1 MRGFGRTIEIGR
13 RFGCD
18 LLLEPVFRQVLNW
31 ASRGVIGG
39 ITGQLGIED
48 FSGRLISLGSKSPWE
63 ATDLDGDERQ
73 VFDENVV
80 LWLRF
85 LLVTLVA
92 QAALDLKS
100 SEARKRDEELSDDD
114 SIPEGITRPQD
125 LAEWAL
131 KRAAV
136 RLQRKREPQIP
147 DPSERDE

>member
-1 MRGFGRTIEIGR
+1 MGFAR
-13 RFGCD
+13 CD
-18 LLLEPVFRQVLNW
+18 WGDHRSAW
-31 ASRGVIGG
+31 H
-39 ITGQLGIED
+39 LG
-48 FSGRLISLGSKSPWE
+48 FLWE
-63 ATDLDGDERQ
+63 VNL
-73 VFDENVV
+73 FDENVV